1 MTTNRPTP
9 TRVRRV
15 LACLI
20 CAVSA
25 LLAPHSARAQQP
37 TKGIDLD
44 ISPGD
49 VYSQR
54 FSWLHW
60 WETQRASYQRF
71 DSVDA
76 RARWSFQRLNAVE
89 PHRQAVIDKLVPIL
103 KDADADPYTKAGA
116 VVALARLRYDKL
128 LELIVADAPLS
139 SSHEQILGPEGEP
152 WPLGLVGDGQVRVRV
167 AGWLA
172 LGLLD
177 TPESRAKLTDEFLWA
192 VMPDDQIARVAA
204 FGLLSKLTDAERQFL
219 VMKMRNSE
227 VAEVQR
233 MALWALQQHDTQ
245 ANDRI
250 MGQAIEELLS
260 PYSVSQALMSKPTM
274 RRHKPYG
281 LLTNVIEHQDQL
293 AGLTVFRTISEGTVW
308 QSPVAF
314 DVSKQLSVS
323 AMLALMEMPP
333 APGKQGLALN
343 KALRRAVLEGPAEPS
358 KHDEGVPPEFIA
370 LRVANYERGP
380 AALALAMQAT
390 PDGDL
395 NDNLDALVDL
405 IQGKTTAKVYRFAS
419 DQGSFVSHR
428 AKVVSDTKYLEQK
441 EHPARGYAAVAMGLM
456 LQRMNEDTRLGR
468 ERPLSLNASGRWNH
482 AVGKLSRPLTRALEN
497 KYERTDVRCAAAIGM
512 GLSGFDGFREPLHE
526 ALQNLDAGEEALY
539 GYIVEALAML
549 DDPEAPALA
558 EKYLT
563 QITEVRSDND
573 PLARRALASALVFS
587 GDTPA
592 TIDDVIADAWGHDPY
607 VGLALAK
614 ASAVRGNGKLIG
626 VLLERLDDPAYATAA
641 AMSLAELVDM
651 EDPWRLSPLTDG
663 MNYTLDYRTPAQ
675 ASGSV
680 YYGDNPPSS
689 PNTPSTPEPLPTRLV
704 AGFDNPYLM
713 HALLTRRLPTTTTG
727 SSVTSVLDNDD
738 SNGNGSFLFGP
749 QPKQEDAQ

>member
-1 MTTNRPTP
+1 MTTNRLTP
-9 TRVRRV
+9 SRARR
-15 LACLI
+15 LFAC
-20 CAVSA
+20 VVGA
-25 LLAPHSARAQQP
+25 LGLLFASHSAAAQQP
-37 TKGIDLD
+37 AKGIDLS

-60 WETQRASYQRF
+60 WETERASYQKF
-71 DSVDA
+71 DGVDA
-76 RARWSFQRLNAVE
+76 KARWSFERLNAVE
-89 PHRQAVIDKLVPIL
+89 PHKQAVIDKLVPIL

-116 VVALARLRYDKL
+116 TIALARLRYDKL
-128 LELIVADAPLS
+128 LGLIVADKPLS

-192 VMPDDQIARVAA
+192 VMPDDQIARVTA
-204 FGLLSKLTDAERQFL
+204 FGFLSTLTDAVREFL
-219 VMKMRNSE
+219 VMKMRNSKI
-227 VAEVQR
+227 AEVQR
-233 MALWALQQHDTQ
+233 MALWSLQQHDTQ

-260 PYSVSQALMSKPTM
+260 PYSVSQALMSRPTM
-274 RRHKPYG
+274 RRNKPYG
-281 LLTNVIEHQDQL
+281 LLTNVIERQDEL
-293 AGLTVFRTISEGTVW
+293 GGLTVFRTINEGTVW

-314 DVSKQLSVS
+314 DVRKQLTVS
-323 AMLALMEMPP
+323 AMLALMEMQPVT
-333 APGKQGLALN
+333 GKEGVALN
-343 KALRRAVLEGPAEPS
+343 KALRKAVVEGPAQPS
-358 KHDEGVPPEFIA
+358 KHDEGIPAELIA
-370 LRVANYERGP
+370 GRVANYERGP
-380 AALALAMQAT
+380 AALALAMQTT
-390 PDGDL
+390 PGGDL
-395 NDNLDALVDL
+395 NDNIDALVDL
-405 IQGKTTAKVYRFAS
+405 IEGKTVAKVFRFRS
-419 DQGSFVSHR
+419 EQGTHVSR
-428 AKVVSDTKYLEQK
+428 NAKVVSDTKRIEQK
-441 EHPARGYAAVAMGLM
+441 EHPARGYAAVAIGLM
-456 LQRMNEDTRLGR
+456 LQRLNDDTKLGQ
-468 ERPLSLNASGRWNH
+468 ERPLSLGSSGRWNH
-482 AVGKLSRPLTRALEN
+482 AYGKLGRSLTRALEN
-497 KYERTDVRCAAAIGM
+497 EYELTDVRCAAAIGM

-526 ALQNLDAGEEALY
+526 ALEGLDAGEEALY

-549 DDPEAPALA
+549 DDPDAPRLA

-563 QITEVRSDND
+563 KITDIRSDND
-573 PLARRALASALVFS
+573 QLARRALASALVFS
-587 GDTPA
+587 DSTPK
-592 TIDDVIADAWGHDPY
+592 TIDDVIEQAWGHDPY

-626 VLLERLDDPAYATAA
+626 YLIERLDDPATATAA

-651 EDPWRLSPLTDG
+651 ENPWRLSPLTDG
-663 MNYTLDYRTPAQ
+663 MNYTIDYRTPAS

-713 HALLTRRLPTTTTG
+713 HTLLTRRLPTTTTG
-727 SSVTSVLDNDD
+727 RAFTSVLDNDD
-738 SNGNGSFLFGP
+738 SNGNGYFMFGP
-749 QPKQEDAQ
+749 APEEEDAK